1 MLDKDI
7 QIKHIKIKQEPDYV
21 DNEYSL
27 TLRKISPIAAEESN
41 FYDTRDL
48 ISTLQVQVNALQS
61 KVDSL
66 QKIIE
71 QQQETIS
78 KLRKQSY
85 LLDQKN
91 NDLEQELKS
100 QKSINQSL
108 NDIINQSLDQNKTM
122 LRNEQTDRL
131 TSHINETRIIID
143 NYAEKYADS
152 IATFKIQ
159 LATVQQTE
167 SSHHQLLLS
176 QYRSLEN
183 KVDQYKD
190 AYNTHTHET
199 TITAVGAC
207 ADIAIRHGHAW
218 GHTHTANIT
227 APNPQI

>member
-7 QIKHIKIKQEPDYV
+7 QIKQEPDYA
-21 DNEYSL
+21 DNKYSL
-27 TLRKISPIAAEESN
+27 TLQKISPIAAEESK

-85 LLDQKN
+85 SLDQKN

-108 NDIINQSLDQNKTM
+108 NDISTQSLDQNKTM

-143 NYAEKYADS
+143 NYAEKYENS

-176 QYRSLEN
+176 QYRSLE
-183 KVDQYKD
+183 KQVDQYKD

-199 TITAVGAC
+199 TITVGGVVTG
-207 ADIAIRHGHAW
+207 AIVCNVVPGPRLGYS
-218 GHTHTANIT
+218 
-227 APNPQI
+227 